1 VGGVEA
7 GLEIEEEGV
16 VQVEE
21 VVENEEEER
30 LRWLLKDLKIPSDLD
45 ALDRTEDDSSLE
57 FEHLIDIPNLKAIFV
72 RFEVMFTLRDALHP
86 KSVYIASRKLQAPN

>member
-1 VGGVEA
+1 MGGVEA

-30 LRWLLKDLKIPSDLD
+30 LLKDLKIPSDLD